1 MPPLPL
7 TTANF
12 GRPRVGLPNT
22 RLVNGYIETTKG
34 GPTQAA
40 RIPRPGLTHQYTI
53 GTGPILRQFELPGF
67 FNGDLFSI
75 SAGEFFRN
83 STDVGSV
90 AYGVNPRMAGANQQ
104 LMIEAGGGL
113 WVYDGTNL
121 TAVTQ
126 FTAGEG
132 ALPSMSGVAVLYN
145 IFIYPVAG
153 SNQWFFSRVGDGTII
168 DAANFSSAQTSP
180 DPIVEVAVLAEELLF
195 FKPTAVEF
203 WDFTGSLTA
212 PFAESPGRTY
222 SRGCAAQG
230 SVVKLDNAMFWVGD
244 DLAVY
249 RSSAVPLKVSTP
261 YIDDR
266 LKAAN
271 NVSPGV
277 QYTLTALTASV
288 EGHVFYVINLPTLDE
303 SYAYDC
309 QTQEWAVWGTAQV
322 AQHDAGLFLGNTAAG
337 QASTGIFVGSYKDG
351 QVYSLD
357 ETSNA
362 DGNLTKQ
369 VVVTG
374 AIWMTEGAQRCNNVS
389 LACVRG
395 VGNSQAP
402 NPIVNMRFSDDGGR
416 TFTSWMQ
423 GFLGMVGQYDYK
435 AVWRNLGLMRQPGRL
450 FEFTVY
456 DPVLAVIEGAS
467 FNVARP

>member
-7 TTANF
+7 TTANYA
-12 GRPRVGLPNT
+12 RPRVGLPAL
-22 RLVNGYIETTKG
+22 RLENAYIEATKE
-34 GPTQAA
+34 GPTPAA

-53 GTGPILRQFELPGF
+53 GSGPILRQFELPGL
-67 FNGDLFSI
+67 FNGDLFSL
-75 SAGEFFRN
+75 SGAELYRN
-83 STDVGSV
+83 STDIGTT
-90 AYGVNPRMAGANQQ
+90 AYGNNPRMAAAGTQ
-104 LMIEAGGGL
+104 LMIESGGGL
-113 WVYDGTNL
+113 WCYNGTTL
-121 TAVTQ
+121 APITQ

-132 ALPSMSGVAVLYN
+132 ALPSFSGLAVLYN

-153 SNQWFFSRVGDGTII
+153 SNEWFFSQVGDGTTI
-168 DAANFSSAQTSP
+168 DASNFSEAQTSP

-203 WDFTGSLTA
+203 WDFTGNLTA

-230 SVVKLDNAMFWVGD
+230 SVVKLDNAMFWVAD

-271 NVSPGV
+271 AIAPGV
-277 QYTLTALTASV
+277 EFMTAFTASI
-288 EGHVFYVINLPTLDE
+288 EGHVFYVMNLPTLNE
-303 SYAYDC
+303 SYAYDA
-309 QTQEWAVWGTAQV
+309 QTQEWAVWGTATGV
-322 AQHDAGLFLGNTAAG
+322 THDPGIFLGNTAAG
-337 QASTGIFVGSYKDG
+337 QASTGLYVGSYIDG
-351 QVYSLD
+351 QVFTLD
-357 ETSNA
+357 ESSNR

-374 AIWMTEGAQRCNNVS
+374 AIWRSEGVERCNNIS

-395 VGNSQAP
+395 VGNDLAP

-416 TFTSWMQ
+416 TFTSWIEGM
-423 GFLGMVGQYDYK
+423 LGMAGQYTYK
-435 AVWRNLGLMRQPGRL
+435 AVWRNLGLDASTRQ
-450 FEFTVY
+450 
-456 DPVLAVIEGAS
+456 
-467 FNVARP
+467 ARGVCGV